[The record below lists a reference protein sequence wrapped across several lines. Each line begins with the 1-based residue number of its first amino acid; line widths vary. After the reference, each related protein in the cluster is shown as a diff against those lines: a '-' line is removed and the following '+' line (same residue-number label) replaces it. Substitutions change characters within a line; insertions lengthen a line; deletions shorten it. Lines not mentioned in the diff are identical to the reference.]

1 MKAGSVLLKLFCI
14 VVVSVIITSCV
25 GKRAMV
31 HSDSSFETVFNASKK
46 AIDDIGFTL
55 ISADRETGLVR
66 GAYDRN
72 KACCQVGAPW
82 GAQVTIKVSPAAE
95 DSLQSRV
102 EVQITPEYTDILR
115 ELLQAIKNEVP
126 DVKIDVAEK

>member
-1 MKAGSVLLKLFCI
+1 MKAGIVLLKLFCI
-14 VVVSVIITSCV
+14 VVVSVLITSCV

-31 HSDSSFETVFNASKK
+31 HSGSSFETVFNASKK
-46 AIDDIGFTL
+46 SIDDIGFTL
-55 ISADRETGLVR
+55 LSADRETGLVR

-72 KACCQVGAPW
+72 KTCCQVGAPW
-82 GAQVTIKVSPAAE
+82 GAQVTIKVSPVSENPFHSQAE
-95 DSLQSRV
+95 VR
-102 EVQITPEYTDILR
+102 ITPPHTDILR